1 MDINKTGGPA
11 YPTLTGGQVDEGV
24 WRFEGMTLFDFY
36 AGQVL
41 AAGGTVEEA
50 CEDAQAMLELRKQ
63 YLYTQEPSNVDD

>member
-1 MDINKTGGPA
+1 MNIEKTGGPA
-11 YPTLTGGQVDEGV
+11 YPTLTGGPVDEGV

-63 YLYTQEPSNVDD
+63 YLYDRESGDVAD